1 MAGKTI
7 KLPKSG
13 GTVVL
18 RDPTTL
24 KVKDRNKVYAAAG
37 EAEGLL
43 QGVYFIQGIVG
54 ILVESWSLDLIIPSV
69 MPSSLEELAL
79 EDYDT
84 LANEAK
90 EIQNML
96 FPVLQETPE
105 SAKDVDSPFGDS
117 ND

>member
-1 MAGKTI
+1 MASKTI

-13 GTVVL
+13 ATVVL
-18 RDPTTL
+18 RDPDTL
-24 KVKDRNKVYAAAG
+24 KVKDRNKVYAATG

-43 QGVYFIQGIVG
+43 QGVYFIQGIVA

-69 MPSSLEELAL
+69 SPSSLDELSL

-90 EIQNML
+90 EVQDAL
-96 FPVLQETPE
+96 FPVLGETLKG
-105 SAKDVDSPFGDS
+105 SKDADSPFGDS
-117 ND
+117 NA